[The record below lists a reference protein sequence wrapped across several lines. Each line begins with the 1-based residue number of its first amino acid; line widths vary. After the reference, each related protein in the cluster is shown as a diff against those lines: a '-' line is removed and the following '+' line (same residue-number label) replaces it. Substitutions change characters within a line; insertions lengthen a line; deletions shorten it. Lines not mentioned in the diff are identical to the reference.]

1 MNDKVIALIDMD
13 CFYVQVTELMP
24 NNQIE
29 RQQKIFK
36 VEAREKPSL
45 KGVPAAV
52 VQVFLIHL
60 QFSLKVKI

>member
-13 CFYVQVTELMP
+13 CFYVQVTELKNRETENKTNIM
-24 NNQIE
+24 
-29 RQQKIFK
+29 K

-52 VQVFLIHL
+52 VQVLI
-60 QFSLKVKI
+60 FFFAS